1 MYVDKKRSETDKTK
15 MKKKWEKCFREQVQ
29 NSCSHHWS
37 HLGCNH
43 GTVQSWSCGRVTKG
57 GDAQKHTHSHTT
69 HSAHTLRPRSTDH
82 GLQTTSNWFTLINHL
97 RLTETHGACGDSG
110 VVSAVPKG
118 SDAVWVIIY
127 SWSEQSITR
136 VAFDKRFLLSDSSE
150 WNSNRNVTQPTVV
163 LSLTRFVRTAN
174 RWERLNREH
183 AVC

>member
-1 MYVDKKRSETDKTK
+1 MELRKSHKRWRCPKT
-15 MKKKWEKCFREQVQ
+15 
-29 NSCSHHWS
+29 
-37 HLGCNH
+37 
-43 GTVQSWSCGRVTKG
+43 
-57 GDAQKHTHSHTT
+57 
-69 HSAHTLRPRSTDH
+69 HTLTYNTQCAYTQTTVYRPRSTDH
-82 GLQTTSNWFTLINHL
+82 LQLIHL
-97 RLTETHGACGDSG
+97 NKPPPTHGACGDSG

-118 SDAVWVIIY
+118 SDAAWVIIY